1 MGLLNIFE
9 KLNEWKDN
17 KNLIQGIDELF
28 DTSQMDYGRAM
39 REEVWFRNIL
49 YYLGEQWIDYV
60 KSMKTFRRRIL
71 PDYIP
76 TPVNNEI
83 REYVRSVKSLLLQQ
97 KLITTVAPNTSE
109 KEDIKSAELGKILL
123 DNIHQYNDGEYLDE
137 LDKLTTG
144 IPIFGTTFLR
154 TFPCLDSDMW
164 VFDKDGNPIPIGE
177 VGTEHIIPFQVYEDT
192 IGDRLNKKRWV
203 GIQSLKPKEW
213 VEDTFKVK
221 INSSE
226 VSSTDYLNRLHK
238 LISNVCPWK
247 GAVVDSSMYSVEDDS
262 LVLFREVE
270 FKPTQKYPNGRYVL
284 SCGDKILKKYERMPI
299 PVVNGKWFYSLTD
312 FHHDYLPGSFWSEA
326 GVSNLISPQNTLN
339 EIDQALSINRKG
351 VARPRLVTPV
361 GVQIKKLDDT
371 GGLGVGMQVL
381 QYDPLLSGGQKP
393 TIEQGVPLPQSV
405 LEERAINRTAIQ
417 DIGGDPKNVLRGA
430 SPGSKASGI
439 MVDTLRETAERGKA
453 PDIERYIRSLSK
465 VNKKQLIVAQEVM
478 SEERMLK
485 MCGKGN
491 KWKITRFK
499 AADLRN
505 NTDVR
510 MELDSGLASTNAGRT
525 QLILDMAQKG
535 ILGDLTQN
543 TELRDEIIRKVG
555 LSGLTEQENVDA
567 KRADMENAKMSTGDF
582 QGVFVALPDQT
593 GAVTP
598 DSQVVSPDP
607 FFKMDTHAIHYE
619 VHRKFILSDE
629 FSELPPEIQQ
639 QIVLHADAHHQ
650 QVVAEEENKVD
661 PERDP
666 REFLQLDKLLP
677 VLTPKERM
685 QVLQKYCG
693 IVADPNPKVV
703 GAVSADAVYKA
714 QQDAQKAN
722 AQNATKIA
730 VADKKEEQKDAV
742 RREES

>member
-177 VGTEHIIPFQVYEDT
+177 VGTEHIIPFQVYEDV
-192 IGDRLNKKRWV
+192 IGDRLNKKRWI

-221 INSSE
+221 ITASE

-238 LISNVCPWK
+238 LVANVCPWK
-247 GAVVDSSMYSVEDDS
+247 GAVVDSSMYSIEDDS
-262 LVLFREVE
+262 LVLFREIE
-270 FKPTQKYPNGRYVL
+270 FKPTMKYPNGRYVI
-284 SCGDKILKKYERMPI
+284 SCGDKILKKYDRMPI

-339 EIDQALSINRKG
+339 EIDQALAINRKG
-351 VARPRLVTPV
+351 AARVRVFTPV
-361 GVQIKKLDDT
+361 GLTIKKVDDV
-371 GGLGVGMQVL
+371 GGLGVGMAVY

-393 TIEQGVPLPQSV
+393 VIEQGTALPQSV

-525 QLILDMAQKG
+525 QLIIELAQKG
-535 ILGDLTQN
+535 IFGDLAQN

-598 DSQVVSPDP
+598 DSQVFSPDP

-619 VHRKFILSDE
+619 VHRKFILGDE

-730 VADKKEEQKDAV
+730 VADKKEDAKV
-742 RREES
+742 ESSPR